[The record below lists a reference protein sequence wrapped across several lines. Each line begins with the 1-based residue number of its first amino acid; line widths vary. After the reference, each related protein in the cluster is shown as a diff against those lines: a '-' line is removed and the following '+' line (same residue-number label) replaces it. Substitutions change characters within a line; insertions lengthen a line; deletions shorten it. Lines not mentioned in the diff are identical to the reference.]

1 MRSRSVDVVAESRGV
16 MHRHLP
22 TSQRDDSGPFERR
35 QEAAGALARGAR
47 EVRYL
52 GLGRADQDVRLARA
66 VGLARQG
73 LGEQRARHAAGDGL
87 ERLLEQALVGAADA
101 LGKAGEQVQR
111 QLGVAANQALHVA
124 REQRDGAR
132 GLDDLRGGRALLS
145 AEHRELAEQL
155 AGAQLRQRD
164 HAPIRM
170 LACEHD
176 GTRAEQIAGVADVAL
191 PEDHLAALPVP
202 RDGHPGHFLELAAL
216 DLAEH
221 LRLGQQPDRFVHG
234 GHERIIPPDVA
245 VAPEEAVTFTDV
257 ERAARALAGRVRET
271 PLLSAGELSRRVG
284 ARVLLKAEHLQLT
297 GSFKARGAT
306 HMIRGLPRERLE
318 CGVVA
323 ASAGNHAQAVAFA
336 AREAGARAVLVM
348 PEQAPLAKVAAVQ
361 QYGGEVSFVDGGY
374 DEAQATARRLAE
386 AQGFTVVHAFDQP
399 EVVAGQGT
407 IGLEIAR
414 QAPDVKLV
422 VIPLG
427 GGGLASGI
435 GLAMASALEGV
446 RVVGVQAEACAPYID
461 SLAAHRPVGARSA
474 NTICDGI
481 AVKRPG
487 DFTLPL
493 VQRYVHEVVTVSDD
507 EVAQAM
513 VLLLERSK
521 LVVEGAGAVAV
532 AALMHGRVAAPE
544 VGAVCAVLSGG
555 NVDVSLLSEAIR
567 LGETAAGRRMV
578 LSTVVPDRPGA
589 LAGLLRVVADRGG
602 NVVDVEHLRDG
613 IEIHVRETAI
623 KLVLQTRGNENSQE
637 ILEAARAEGFSVRVE
652 KDA

>member
-1 MRSRSVDVVAESRGV
+1 
-16 MHRHLP
+16 
-22 TSQRDDSGPFERR
+22 
-35 QEAAGALARGAR
+35 
-47 EVRYL
+47 
-52 GLGRADQDVRLARA
+52 
-66 VGLARQG
+66 
-73 LGEQRARHAAGDGL
+73 
-87 ERLLEQALVGAADA
+87 
-101 LGKAGEQVQR
+101 
-111 QLGVAANQALHVA
+111 
-124 REQRDGAR
+124 
-132 GLDDLRGGRALLS
+132 
-145 AEHRELAEQL
+145 
-155 AGAQLRQRD
+155 
-164 HAPIRM
+164 
-170 LACEHD
+170 
-176 GTRAEQIAGVADVAL
+176 
-191 PEDHLAALPVP
+191 
-202 RDGHPGHFLELAAL
+202 
-216 DLAEH
+216 
-221 LRLGQQPDRFVHG
+221 
-234 GHERIIPPDVA
+234 VA
-245 VAPEEAVTFTDV
+245 VAPEEAVTFADV
-257 ERAARALAGRVRET
+257 QAAARALAGRVRET
-271 PLLSAGELSRRVG
+271 PMLSAGELSRRVG
-284 ARVLLKAEHLQLT
+284 ARVMLKAENLQLT

-306 HMIRGLPRERLE
+306 HMIRGLPPEKLA

-386 AQGFTVVHAFDQP
+386 AQGYTIVHAFDQP

-407 IGLEIAR
+407 IGLEIAG
-414 QAPDVKLV
+414 QAPDVQLV
-422 VIPLG
+422 VVPLG
-427 GGGLASGI
+427 GGGLASGV
-435 GLAMASALEGV
+435 GLALADALAGV

-461 SLAAHRPVGARSA
+461 SLAAHRPIGARSA

-493 VQRYVHEVVTVSDD
+493 VERYVHDVVTVSDD

-532 AALMHGRVAAPE
+532 ASLMHGRVEGPE
-544 VGAVCAVLSGG
+544 DGSVCAVLSGG
-555 NVDVSLLSEAIR
+555 NVVSLLSEAIR

-589 LAGLLRVVADRGG
+589 LAGLLRVVADHGG

-623 KLVLQTRGNENSQE
+623 KLVLQTRGRENSEE